1 MHRASKSIGSRP
13 PEAIPITLESGQKV
27 TVYRF
32 PFKQFFQEHLL
43 SDTFS
48 DIRNLSVDASA
59 PWGGYS
65 SDVGVLSDIHDG
77 SWYQSSYK
85 AFCEEAPEHGK
96 YCYSPLIGYID
107 KPGTDGIMKNALEPW
122 MWISTNIRQNK
133 REDSSCWFPGGFI
146 PNLTLIS
153 AAARQGQKGRVYS
166 RSAAVRDYHCCLE
179 VLLQPLRIS
188 RERPQ
193 PCTSNGENKSCTS
206 A

>member
-1 MHRASKSIGSRP
+1 MHRASKGNGSRP
-13 PEAIPITLESGQKV
+13 PKAIPITLESGQKV
-27 TVYRF
+27 TVYWF

-43 SDTFS
+43 SATFS

-77 SWYQSSYK
+77 HWYQSLYK
-85 AFCEEAPEHGK
+85 AFYKETPKHGN

-107 KPGTDGIMKNALEPW
+107 KTGTDGIMKNALEPW

-153 AAARQGQKGRVYS
+153 AAA
-166 RSAAVRDYHCCLE
+166 C
-179 VLLQPLRIS
+179 
-188 RERPQ
+188 
-193 PCTSNGENKSCTS
+193 
-206 A
+206 